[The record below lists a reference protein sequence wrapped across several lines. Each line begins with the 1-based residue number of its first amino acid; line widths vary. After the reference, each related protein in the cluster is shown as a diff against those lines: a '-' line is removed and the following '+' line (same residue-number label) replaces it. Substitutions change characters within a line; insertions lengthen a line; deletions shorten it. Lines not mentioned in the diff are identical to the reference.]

1 MDEFLKGYNCSLL
14 AYGMTGSGKT
24 YTLKNLSCTDPND
37 RGITQRF
44 TEELFKKL
52 SNLKIDYQ
60 LRVSYVEVYCEEIY
74 DLLAE
79 N

>member
-1 MDEFLKGYNCSLL
+1 MLDEFLKGYNCSLL

-24 YTLKNLSCTDPND
+24 YTLKNLDCKDPKD

-52 SNLKIDYQ
+52 NVLKIDY
-60 LRVSYVEVYCEEIY
+60 
-74 DLLAE
+74 
-79 N
+79 